1 MHILKLKMY
10 SELIKKKRKCSSLS
24 PSIPGRSISA
34 INQELYVLVFK
45 LPVHY
50 VIFIDVKPQEH
61 NINNVTVTMYTIQLI
76 IDI

>member
-1 MHILKLKMY
+1 MKIVKL
-10 SELIKKKRKCSSLS
+10 RHHGTPS
-24 PSIPGRSISA
+24 PINA
-34 INQELYVLVFK
+34 INQELYVLVYK

-50 VIFIDVKPQEH
+50 IIFIDVKPQEH